1 MSSPAVIEFLNPED
15 VTSTSHR
22 WDVAEPTIVGRG
34 ADATIVLNV
43 AAISRHHL
51 QLTPQPRGWYAS
63 DLNSRNGT
71 HLNGVAIGDEP
82 VRLHDSD
89 LLVLAGSVTLR
100 FRDPMATP
108 IAPRIGRLV
117 GVWIDPETDAVWVD
131 ARRVE
136 PPLSARQLR
145 LLKLMYEADGD
156 IVSRAEAI
164 DAAWDDANAEGV
176 TDDALAALIKRT
188 RKRLAD
194 FENDEPN
201 IEIVRNRG
209 IRLRNVR

>member
-15 VTSTSHR
+15 VTSTSRR
-22 WDVAEPTIVGRG
+22 WDVGEPTIVGRG
-34 ADATIVLNV
+34 ADASIVLNV

-89 LLVLAGSVTLR
+89 ILVLAGSVTLR

-145 LLKLMYEADGD
+145 LLKLMYDADGN
-156 IVSRAEAI
+156 IVTRADAI

-194 FENDEPN
+194 FENDGPN

-209 IRLRNVR
+209 IRLRNVQ

>member
-1 MSSPAVIEFLNPED
+1 MQF
-15 VTSTSHR
+15 
-22 WDVAEPTIVGRG
+22 
-34 ADATIVLNV
+34 
-43 AAISRHHL
+43 
-51 QLTPQPRGWYAS
+51 TPHPRGWFVA

-71 HLNGVAIGDEP
+71 HLNGVAVGDEP
-82 VRLHDSD
+82 VRLHDGD
-89 LLVLAGSVTLR
+89 LLVLAGSLTLR

-108 IAPRIGRLV
+108 IAPRIGKLV
-117 GVWIDPETDAVWVD
+117 GVWIDPETDSVWVD
-131 ARRVE
+131 ARQVE

-145 LLKLMYEADGD
+145 LLKLMYEADGQ
-156 IVSRAEAI
+156 IVTRAEAI

-194 FENDEPN
+194 FENDEPS

-209 IRLRNVR
+209 IRLRNVH